1 MLYLQAKQSFNDTV
15 ATRFL
20 LSETFVLMRS
30 GCKLAMGCGID
41 ASKSLVLVSF
51 MRTTRG
57 PFVAAAPSVSPPV
70 SCEDTIGC
78 SSLEET
84 SGLTQ
89 AWDGAMK
96 SSKLFRNTLP
106 DIAS

>member
-15 ATRFL
+15 ATRFA
-20 LSETFVLMRS
+20 SVTFVLMRS
-30 GCKLAMGCGID
+30 GCKLAMGRRTD
-41 ASKSLVLVSF
+41 ASKSLVLASF

-57 PFVAAAPSVSPPV
+57 PLDAAAPGPPP
-70 SCEDTIGC
+70 SCEEITIGC
-78 SSLEET
+78 SLEET
-84 SGLTQ
+84 SGFTQ

-106 DIAS
+106 DIVN

>member
-15 ATRFL
+15 ATRFA
-20 LSETFVLMRS
+20 SVTFVLMRS
-30 GCKLAMGCGID
+30 GCKLAMGRRTD
-41 ASKSLVLVSF
+41 ASKSFVLSSF

-57 PFVAAAPSVSPPV
+57 PLDAAAPS
-70 SCEDTIGC
+70 CEEITIGC
-78 SSLEET
+78 SLEET
-84 SGLTQ
+84 SGFTQ

-106 DIAS
+106 DIVD

>member
-15 ATRFL
+15 ATRFA
-20 LSETFVLMRS
+20 SVTFVLMRS
-30 GCKLAMGCGID
+30 GCKLAMGRRTE
-41 ASKSLVLVSF
+41 ASKSLVLASF

-57 PFVAAAPSVSPPV
+57 PLDPAAPGPP
-70 SCEDTIGC
+70 SCEETTIGC
-78 SSLEET
+78 SLEET

-89 AWDGAMK
+89 AWEGAMK

-106 DIAS
+106 DIVN